1 MTILTCALDAEKNLV
16 LVWYFIWPFRCPQFR
31 FWVTDVLRFRD
42 HIDCLRHVLDSFGSS
57 KINSINRSGR
67 VFCLRYV
74 WGIVGG
80 LRLDWVPFCFPS
92 QQQQVSYGI
101 ALFSIAIP
109 SLPFCDTCYF
119 YFSCRQSFLF
129 SDPIFRPGYENRYGR
144 LPLQFWRIFFL
155 RFGFLF
161 HISFIFY
168 FFESKLI
175 FLVYNYFWL
184 ANIFLDIII
193 FYFTSLIYNRYS
205 FFSTLPKRFPTAPF
219 NFNNP
224 FQWVEFVVDF

>member
-1 MTILTCALDAEKNLV
+1 MTILTCALDAEQNLV
-16 LVWYFIWPFRCPQFR
+16 LVWYFIWPFRCPQSR
-31 FWVTDVLRFRD
+31 FWDTEVLRFRD
-42 HIDCLRHVLDSFGSS
+42 HIDCLRHVVDAFGSS

-74 WGIVGG
+74 LGILGG

-92 QQQQVSYGI
+92 HQQQISYGI

-109 SLPFCDTCYF
+109 SLPFVDRCYF

-129 SDPIFRPGYENRYGR
+129 SDPNFRPGYENRYGR

-155 RFGFLF
+155 RFGFIF
-161 HISFIFY
+161 PISFIFY
-168 FFESKLI
+168 FFESTLI

-184 ANIFLDIII
+184 VNFFFGYYYFL
-193 FYFTSLIYNRYS
+193 FSLADLQQVFL
-205 FFSTLPKRFPTAPF
+205 FFSFTKNLPNSA
-219 NFNNP
+219 
-224 FQWVEFVVDF
+224 FQIQ